1 VIGKTA
7 VHESHHEKEK
17 EVDVLNRII
26 RALRLDPTLYR
37 EVAEDQNAMTQAAII
52 VVVVTF
58 LAGVGSGVG
67 MLIGKATAGQAI
79 LSFFNTWLIS
89 GILIGWIGWAILT
102 YFVGTT
108 LFKGR
113 TDIPE
118 MMRVLGFA
126 SAPRLLGI
134 FGIIPCL
141 GWIASLAGWILSLIA
156 GVIAIREA
164 MEFETGNAIITVVI
178 SWVIALVVSLII
190 GAILGVGM
198 AITTGLTG

>member
-1 VIGKTA
+1 MLDRV
-7 VHESHHEKEK
+7 
-17 EVDVLNRII
+17 I
-26 RALRLDPTLYR
+26 RAVRLDPLLYR
-37 EVAEDQNAMTQAAII
+37 EVAEDQNAITEAAII

-58 LAGVGSGVG
+58 LAAIGNAIG
-67 MLIGKATAGQAI
+67 MLIAKATVGSAF
-79 LSFFNTWLIS
+79 LSFINTWLIS

-102 YFVGTT
+102 YFVGTI
-108 LFKGR
+108 LFRGR

-141 GWIASLAGWILSLIA
+141 GWIAALAGWILSLIA

-164 MEFETGNAIITVVI
+164 MEFETSSAIITAVI
-178 SWVIALVVSLII
+178 SWVIALIISLII
-190 GAILGVGM
+190 DAILGVGI
-198 AITTGLTG
+198 AVTSGIAG